1 MARTLEI
8 NVELMSNVSRLNA
21 RIAEQTSSIAKLN
34 ERVSQLLAI
43 AQRKQRK
50 PVPSK
55 LPEPPPVVEGEAK
68 EAFESR
74 PKPPELP
81 LKEKAKQ
88 IRPPPTGRKALPAH
102 LPVEGH
108 DLKPE
113 ACDHCGSTELEAA
126 DEIVE
131 ENLHVVKEH
140 QRRRVVGHH
149 VPLPRLR
156 WTHDAAL
163 APGTVRALQG
173 DVRVARLGRRFKVFD
188 SDDT

>member
-1 MARTLEI
+1 MARTIEI

-34 ERVSQLLAI
+34 ERVAELLAI

-50 PVPSK
+50 PVPPR

-81 LKEKAKQ
+81 LKEKPKLA
-88 IRPPPTGRKALPAH
+88 RPPPTGRKALPEH

-108 DLKPE
+108 DLKPM
-113 ACDHCGSTELEAA
+113 S
-126 DEIVE
+126 
-131 ENLHVVKEH
+131 
-140 QRRRVVGHH
+140 
-149 VPLPRLR
+149 
-156 WTHDAAL
+156 
-163 APGTVRALQG
+163 G
-173 DVRVARLGRRFKVFD
+173 D
-188 SDDT
+188 SIS